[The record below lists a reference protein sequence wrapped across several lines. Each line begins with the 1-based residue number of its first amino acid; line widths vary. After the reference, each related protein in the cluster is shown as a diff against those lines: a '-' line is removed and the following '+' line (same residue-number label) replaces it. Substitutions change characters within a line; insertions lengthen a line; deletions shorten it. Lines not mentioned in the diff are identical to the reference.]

1 MRRMT
6 AVGFVLLF
14 LSLAASAQT
23 ATKGNISFGYSYV
36 RGNLSSN
43 RPLSPTISSSNLNGW
58 FTSAEYKPIPWLGG
72 VLDFGG
78 NYGTERVTPFCEV
91 IIVCQGPLT
100 ANANVHTFLFG
111 PRASVSLGKVTPF
124 AQALFGGAHTSASGT
139 GFPMRI
145 PPLPR
150 RWAAGW
156 IFASLKQLPGAC
168 RVITFRPIFSA
179 VRRINFVFPRDLW
192 SGFEAPEL
200 QRMD

>member
-1 MRRMT
+1 MHRQRPRET
-6 AVGFVLLF
+6 S
-14 LSLAASAQT
+14 LSGT
-23 ATKGNISFGYSYV
+23 SYV

-100 ANANVHTFLFG
+100 ANANIHTFLSG

-124 AQALFGGAHTSASGT
+124 AQALFGDAPTSAGSP
-139 GFPMRI
+139 GFSNADTSVATA
-145 PPLPR
+145 L
-150 RWAAGW
+150 GGGG

-168 RVITFRPIFSA
+168 RAITCRPISSA
-179 VRRINFVFPRDLW
+179 VRRITFVFPRDLW
-192 SGFEAPEL
+192 SGFEGPEL
-200 QRMD
+200 HRTD